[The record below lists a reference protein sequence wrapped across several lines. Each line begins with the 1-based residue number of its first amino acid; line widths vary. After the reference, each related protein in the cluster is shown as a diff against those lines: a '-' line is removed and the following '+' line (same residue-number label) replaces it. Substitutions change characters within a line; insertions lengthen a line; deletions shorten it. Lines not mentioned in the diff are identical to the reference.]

1 MGRSL
6 EGPDDPKLSEKEHK
20 ELAALLGRHAL
31 RCSLPHL
38 LTAVLAHYPH
48 ISSYTV
54 SPDSQVFTFLAYMAE
69 VTLIGGPLPDIL
81 RHSFLYSL
89 HEGVRTFL
97 TNYPIV
103 VEKIKRTEL
112 IKMMVALR
120 LLVLKAVLLSDKF
133 TAKDMQGLM
142 SAYAPRLP
150 VMPNN
155 RRQWE
160 DWAAVLHLHLGEAA
174 NMDTQVLNT
183 LQEVDKRNE
192 ATLKY
197 FNAQLK
203 CIAKV
208 RQQDRQVHIDWAVNM
223 WSTLQHKLI
232 QVTKVAAFLLTP
244 AHPAVKLRSS
254 TLPKARLLG
263 TKLSQKEE
271 EVDEEELVQFWDY
284 ICDLR
289 TETKFW
295 ESDHVKNHLESRA
308 SVQCVK

>member
-1 MGRSL
+1 MGKSL
-6 EGPDDPKLSEKEHK
+6 EGPDDPKISEKEHK

-54 SPDSQVFTFLAYMAE
+54 SPDSQVFTFLAYMSE

-103 VEKIKRTEL
+103 VEKIKRTDL

-142 SAYAPRLP
+142 CAYAPRLP
-150 VMPNN
+150 VMPKN

-160 DWAAVLHLHLGEAA
+160 DWAAVLHLDLAESA
-174 NMDTQVLNT
+174 NEETPVYET
-183 LQEVDKRNE
+183 LQEVDKKNE
-192 ATLKY
+192 ALLKY

-208 RQQDRQVHIDWAVNM
+208 RQQDRQVHVDWAVSM
-223 WSTLQHKLI
+223 WSTLQHKLV
-232 QVTKVAAFLLTP
+232 QVSKVAAFLLTP
-244 AHPAVKLRSS
+244 AHPAAKLRSS
-254 TLPKARLLG
+254 SLPKARLLG
-263 TKLSQKEE
+263 TKLSQEE

-295 ESDHVKNHLESRA
+295 ESDVVKSHLESRD
-308 SVQCVK
+308 SVQSVQ